1 MTAERIPNGFTLP
14 IFTIMLW
21 KQDYNSFFPQR
32 MFKAL
37 SQENQMD
44 KQTLTP
50 GSCNSELLL
59 KSFDRQKNVGLCCV
73 SDH

>member
-1 MTAERIPNGFTLP
+1 MTAGKKYSKWFHTSPLHYYALETRL
-14 IFTIMLW
+14 
-21 KQDYNSFFPQR
+21 QQFFPQR

-50 GSCNSELLL
+50 GSCNNELLL
-59 KSFDRQKNVGLCCV
+59 KSFDR
-73 SDH
+73 